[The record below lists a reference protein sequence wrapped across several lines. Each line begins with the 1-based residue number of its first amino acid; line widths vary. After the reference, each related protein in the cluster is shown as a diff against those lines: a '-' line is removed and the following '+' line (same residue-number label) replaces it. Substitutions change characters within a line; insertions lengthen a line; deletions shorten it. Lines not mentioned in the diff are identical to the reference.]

1 MRDRTM
7 HRTGG
12 RTSEANRTPRAKIL
26 RWGVLGVSKQLW
38 SELLLLL
45 LFLQDDFCSISRV
58 RQTSWRDAFQT
69 HPLYLQAEHW
79 PPSERQASLRELTCL
94 QAQPLAVGRQTPCQ
108 VGFLVITASQDRF
121 WGTCLGREGDYP
133 QEASVRWKMEREWG
147 RQPRGPQT
155 HPREALPT
163 LFNGKGRREVWSIF
177 FCVVGFG
184 ELKKNPP
191 LMILAQLAKHFV
203 ILALSL

>member
-1 MRDRTM
+1 M

-163 LFNGKGRREVWSIF
+163 LFIPEEVFAFKS
-177 FCVVGFG
+177 
-184 ELKKNPP
+184 P
-191 LMILAQLAKHFV
+191 
-203 ILALSL
+203 